1 MKKNMWIRGVH
12 VFIMCLLIAAEMPL
26 VVLAGT
32 KNSSLT
38 NDVIVEGEKNKKEA
52 EQQKSALK
60 NSLTNVKAVIADLE
74 QNKTNLENYV
84 SQLDDTLETVEEKV
98 AYFTD
103 LVSQKEAEIEITKQ
117 ELDEAIEKQEKQY
130 ELMKKRIKFM
140 YEKGNASYAEILF
153 NSVSFVDFI
162 NKADFIGKLSAYDKR
177 MLDIYVETMEE
188 VEAHKNELMQ
198 QEVELE
204 EAKAAAIN
212 EQQALEE
219 LIEAKEEEIVAYETD
234 ISNQEAAVAEYE
246 AMIAE
251 QDTII
256 KALEEAIAAERR
268 RLEEENRKAINYDG
282 GKFKWPAPSYTRI
295 SDDYGNRMHP
305 TLKVEKF
312 HNGIDLAAPSGSPIL
327 AAYDG
332 EVIAAAYSSTMGNYA
347 MIDHGDGII
356 SIYMHASSLSVSSGQ
371 SVTKGQRIGSV
382 GSTGR
387 STGPHLHFGVRENG
401 SYVSPW
407 KFLGK

>member
-1 MKKNMWIRGVH
+1 MWARGVH
-12 VFIMCLLIAAEMPL
+12 VFILCIIIAAEMPL

-38 NDVIVEGEKNKKEA
+38 NDVIVQGEKNKKEA

-60 NSLTNVKAVIADLE
+60 NGLTNVKAVIADLE
-74 QNKTNLENYV
+74 QNKSNLENYV
-84 SQLDDTLETVEEKV
+84 AQLDDTLKNVEAKV
-98 AYFTD
+98 EYFTE
-103 LVSQKEAEIEITKQ
+103 LVKEKEAEIEVTKQ

-177 MLDIYVETMEE
+177 MLDIYIETMEE
-188 VEAHKNELMQ
+188 VEAHKEELLQ

-212 EQQALEE
+212 EQEALEE
-219 LIEAKEEEIVAYETD
+219 LIATKEEEIVAYETD

-256 KALEEAIAAERR
+256 KALEEAIAAERK

-305 TLKVEKF
+305 TLKVQKF

-332 EVIAAAYSSTMGNYA
+332 EVIASAYSSTMGNYA

-356 SIYMHASSLSVSSGQ
+356 SIYMHASSISVSSGQ

-387 STGPHLHFGVRENG
+387 STGPHLHFGVRQNG

-407 KFLGK
+407 NFLGK